1 MEQPEPQRVRV
12 TGPPRR
18 HGRALRPG
26 TGDID
31 AGTRVG
37 AILMGSLLAEQ
48 RRLAGWVLATLLL
61 TVCSWPLVFHLFPGL
76 SNLRVLGMP
85 LAWLLLGF
93 VVYPLFG
100 GLGWVFVR
108 RAEAN
113 ERAFSEL
120 LAEVLPEGEEP

>member
-1 MEQPEPQRVRV
+1 VRV

-18 HGRALRPG
+18 RGRALRPG

-31 AGTRVG
+31 AGTRIG

-48 RRLAGWVLATLLL
+48 RRLAAGVLL
-61 TVCSWPLVFHLFPGL
+61 TLALTVGSWPLVFHLFPAL
-76 SNLRVLGMP
+76 ADLRILGMP

-93 VVYPLFG
+93 VAYPLFG
-100 GLGWVFVR
+100 GLGWVYVR

-120 LAEVLPEGEEP
+120 LAEALPDPEEP